1 MSIATRAA
9 EKFDLKGVYIAHRLG
24 VVPISE
30 ASIVVAVSAGHRG
43 MAWKAGEE
51 VLEEVKEKVEIWKRE
66 EFVDG
71 GWSGGRIGRGM
82 QRGDYYLRLRGENRD
97 VDL

>member
-1 MSIATRAA
+1 MSIATRAV

-24 VVPISE
+24 VVPILE

-43 MAWKAGEE
+43 MAWKAAEE

-71 GWSGGRIGRGM
+71 GMEWRENRERDAEGRILSSTEGGK
-82 QRGDYYLRLRGENRD
+82 
-97 VDL
+97 